1 MTVLQWLTSIWGIVP
16 IVTLAVLYVLSVR
29 DDKAEARANHPTV
42 WADTDEDRDGF
53 LLDYPEMY
61 R

>member
-29 DDKAEARANHPTV
+29 DDKAEARANHPTALPV
-42 WADTDEDRDGF
+42 TDEDNDGF
-53 LLDYPEMY
+53 LIDYPEMY